1 MSRDRESVSGGQAL
15 LLKLKLKGGGQV
27 TLNKRDFVASG
38 GEGSVYAK
46 GQTAYKIYKDPKRM
60 IPLAKIDELT
70 ELDAPTIIR
79 PLRVLLDQRNRPV
92 GYTMRYVRD
101 TYALCQLFTR
111 AFKQRNNISP
121 DQILNLVRQHRQG
134 VQDVHDAGI
143 LIVDLNEMNFLV
155 DAAFTEIYF
164 IDVDSYQTQSFPA
177 TAIMPNVRDYF
188 TEAKLGKTKGYF
200 NKDTDWF
207 SWAIVTFQ
215 LFMGIHPYKGK
226 HPSVKKLEDR
236 MRQNLSVFH
245 QGVSI
250 PKMCPPLDV
259 IPRVYRDWYRAV
271 FEDGLRCAPPVGF
284 DVQPTTIAPVF
295 QRMASTDQLNVQ
307 VFATFDAAVID
318 YFYADGHAVAATTA
332 GIRVGKR
339 KYPAVAQEACFGV
352 AGGHTLAAWVVGGWL
367 HVYDLT
373 ERHAFPIEYRADD
386 VLAYAGALYVKNDAC
401 VHHLVRTVNTKHS
414 FLTLAPVANV
424 MTKATAFFA
433 GVAMQNML
441 GAWWATIFPRPG
453 ACYLLHLKQL
463 REYRI
468 VDARYDNRI
477 LMVVGVKEGQ
487 YDRFVFTIH
496 PDYQGYNARVDEDV
510 AYAGLNFVTLEN
522 GVCAHIT
529 EEDKLELF
537 TNTTTAQGAKVVQDP
552 LLHNGLRLYKQGTT
566 VLFAEGPTL
575 YKISTR
581 KQ

>member
-1 MSRDRESVSGGQAL
+1 M
-15 LLKLKLKGGGQV
+15 KLKLKGGGQV
-27 TLNKRDFVASG
+27 ALNKRDFVASG

-92 GYTMRYVRD
+92 GYTMRYVQD

-121 DQILNLVRQHRQG
+121 DQILHLVRQHRQG
-134 VQDVHDAGI
+134 VQGVHDAGI

-155 DAAFTEIYF
+155 DAAFTEVYF
-164 IDVDSYQTQSFPA
+164 IDVDSYQTRSFPA

-207 SWAIVTFQ
+207 SWAVVTFQ
-215 LFMGIHPYKGK
+215 LFIGIHPYKGK

-250 PKMCPPLDV
+250 PKMCPPFTT
-259 IPRVYRDWYRAV
+259 IPEVYRDWYRAV

-284 DVQPTTIAPVF
+284 DVQPVTVAPTFKRLV
-295 QRMASTDQLNVQ
+295 STDKLDIQ
-307 VFATFDAAVID
+307 VFGTFDANVLD
-318 YFYADGHAVAATTA
+318 YFYADGHAVTTTQDGVQA
-332 GIRVGKR
+332 GKR
-339 KYPAVAQEACFGV
+339 KHPDVPPGAHFGV
-352 AGGHTLAAWVVGGWL
+352 EHEHTLAAWVVGGWL
-367 HVYDLT
+367 RVYDLT
-373 ERHAFPIEYRADD
+373 ARQAFPVEHRAEG
-386 VLAYAGALYVKNDAC
+386 VLSYGGTLYVKHGA
-401 VHHLVRTVNTKHS
+401 VIHHLTYLSNGKGG
-414 FLTLAPVANV
+414 FLSLTPVSTA
-424 MTKATAFFA
+424 MEKATTLFD
-433 GVAMQNML
+433 GVAFQNML
-441 GAWWATIFPRPG
+441 GAWWGSIFPFPG
-453 ACYLLHLKQL
+453 ACYALHLKEL
-463 REYRI
+463 RGYRI

-496 PDYQGYNARVDEDV
+496 PDYQGYGVRSVNDI

-522 GVCAHIT
+522 GICAHIT

-537 TNTTTAQGAKVVQDP
+537 SNSPKATGAKVVEDAA
-552 LLHNGLRLYKQGTT
+552 LSNALRLHKHGTT
-566 VLFAEGPTL
+566 VLFARDDTL
-575 YKISTR
+575 YKLSTR
-581 KQ
+581 KAQGGEP